1 MSAIDSDP
9 VLAATVEEFLDA
21 ACERLDLS
29 AGLRA
34 WLVTPDRE
42 LHVKVPIL
50 RDDGELAV
58 YEGYRVQHNDACG
71 PYKGGLRFDDEVS
84 AAETRAL
91 AQLMTLKTAA
101 ADLPLGGAKGGVAC
115 PAKALSEGERERV
128 ARAFARAVARDVGP
142 DVDVMAPD
150 MNVDEQVMAWIADE
164 LSGAAAFEPAVVTGK
179 PIELGGSLGRDAA
192 TGRGVAIAFDCLRE
206 RAGLGGDGRDGV
218 RVAVQGTGNV
228 GMWAARL
235 LAQRGC
241 RVVAMSKSDGTAIA
255 SGGLDVD
262 ALDAWLGDGGAIGEF
277 HGAEPG
283 EPDAVLDV
291 ECDVFV
297 PAARAGMM
305 DADAAARLS
314 CALVVE
320 GANGGL
326 TPDAERGLRS
336 DGVLVAPDLLANTGG
351 VIVSH
356 LEWVQNRTRERWA
369 EADVEARLHA
379 ALTGAI
385 GAAVERAESEDIP
398 LRLAAYLI
406 AIERVLT
413 TARLRGLLSPPT

>member
-1 MSAIDSDP
+1 MSALDSEP
-9 VLAATVEEFLDA
+9 VLAATVEEFLDV

-29 AGLRA
+29 AGVRA
-34 WLVTPDRE
+34 WLTAADRE
-42 LHVKVPIL
+42 LHVKVPIV
-50 RDDGELAV
+50 RDDGELVV
-58 YEGYRVQHNDACG
+58 YDGYRVQHNDARG

-84 AAETRAL
+84 LPETRAL

-115 PAKALSEGERERV
+115 PAKALSAGERERV

-142 DVDVMAPD
+142 DIDVMAPD

-164 LSGAAAFEPAVVTGK
+164 LAGTGAFEPAVVTGK
-179 PIELGGSLGRDAA
+179 PVELGGSLGREAA
-192 TGRGVAIAFDCLRE
+192 TGHGVAIAFDCLRE
-206 RAGLGGDGRDGV
+206 RAGLSGDAV

-235 LAQRGC
+235 LAERGC
-241 RVVAMSKSDGTAIA
+241 RVVAMSKSDGTAVA
-255 SGGLDVD
+255 PDGLDVD
-262 ALDAWLGDGGAIGEF
+262 ALGAWLADGGAIADF
-277 HGAEPG
+277 DGA
-283 EPDAVLDV
+283 DAGDADAILDV

-297 PAARAGMM
+297 PAAQAGIL
-305 DADAAARLS
+305 DAAAAERLS
-314 CALVVE
+314 CALIVE

-326 TPDAERGLRS
+326 TPDAERGLR
-336 DGVLVAPDLLANTGG
+336 DEGVLVVPDLLANTGG

-356 LEWVQNRTRERWA
+356 LEWVQNRGRERWP
-369 EADVEARLHA
+369 EEDVEARLHA

-385 GAAVERAESEDIP
+385 GAAVERAEREDIP
-398 LRLAAYLI
+398 LRLAAYVI

-413 TARLRGLLSPPT
+413 AARLRGLLSPH

>member
-1 MSAIDSDP
+1 MSTLDSEP
-9 VLAATVEEFLDA
+9 VLAATVDEFLDA
-21 ACERLDLS
+21 ACERLELS

-34 WLVTPDRE
+34 WLATPDRE
-42 LHVKVPIL
+42 LHVKVPVV
-50 RDDGELAV
+50 RDDGELV
-58 YEGYRVQHNDACG
+58 VFDGYRVQHSDVRG

-84 AAETRAL
+84 LPETRAL
-91 AQLMTLKTAA
+91 AQLMTFKTAA

-115 PAKALSEGERERV
+115 PAKELSPGERERV

-150 MNVDEQVMAWIADE
+150 MNVDEQVMAWMADE
-164 LSGAAAFEPAVVTGK
+164 LSQTGPYEPAVVTGK
-179 PIELGGSLGRDAA
+179 PVELGGSLGREAA

-206 RAGLGGDGRDGV
+206 RAGVGADGA

-228 GMWAARL
+228 GIWAARL
-235 LAQRGC
+235 LAERGC
-241 RVVAMSKSDGTAIA
+241 RVVAMSKSDGTAVA
-255 SGGLDVD
+255 EDGLDVD
-262 ALDAWLGDGGAIGEF
+262 ALAAHLAEAGSLEGFDGADVDG
-277 HGAEPG
+277 
-283 EPDAVLDV
+283 PDAVLDV

-297 PAARAGMM
+297 PAAAAGMV

-314 CALVVE
+314 CALVLE

-326 TPDAERGLRS
+326 TPSAERALRD
-336 DGVLVAPDLLANTGG
+336 DGTLVAPDLLANTGG

-356 LEWVQNRTRERWA
+356 LEWVQNRGRERWS
-369 EADVEARLHA
+369 EEDVEARLHA

-385 GAAVERAESEDIP
+385 GAAVERAEREDIP

-413 TARLRGLLSPPT
+413 AARLRGLQGV